1 MTYICAVYPLNSLQV
16 RVGQYLN
23 SIVFFLFNINQAI
36 AMSSNLITH
45 KSSTAKSQSITDL

>member
-1 MTYICAVYPLNSLQV
+1 MTYICAVYLLNSLQA

-23 SIVFFLFNINQAI
+23 SIVLFLFNINQAI